1 MIERTIEA
9 TLKDLAR
16 KHPVV
21 TITGP
26 RQSGK
31 TTLCR
36 KAFPDMAYV
45 NLERPDTREYAVA
58 DPHGF
63 LATYPQGAILDEIQR
78 APHLLSYIQ
87 VLVDDNVPARQ
98 FILTGSQ
105 QFEVL
110 NTVAQSLAGRTA
122 LLRLL
127 PLSIAEL
134 SPHERTDILDRLLL
148 HGFYP
153 RIHDRKLD
161 PTQALGDYFA
171 TYVERD
177 MRQMAAI
184 KDMHLFE
191 KFVKLCAGRV
201 GQVLNMQSLGNDAGV
216 SHTTARAW
224 MSLLEASYV
233 VFILPPWYRN
243 ISKRLVKSPKLYF
256 YDVGL
261 ASYLLGIEN
270 ESHVN
275 RHPLRGNL
283 FENLVIIEALKY
295 RLNRG
300 KGSNIT
306 FYRDGK
312 GNEVDLVLENGPE
325 VFPIEIKAGATI
337 AADYF
342 KGLGSFEKVVPPPEN
357 GGADKSSVAIGS
369 GLVYGGAEK
378 QKRGNTIIYPFYAI
392 EEMLE
397 EIEKN
402 AKK

>member
-1 MIERTIEA
+1 MIERTIE
-9 TLKDLAR
+9 TVLKDMAV
-16 KHPVV
+16 KYPVV

-36 KAFPDMAYV
+36 KVFPDMAYV
-45 NLERPDTREYAVA
+45 NLERPDSREYAVA
-58 DPHGF
+58 DPRGF
-63 LATYPQGAILDEIQR
+63 LAAYPKGVILDEIQR

-87 VLVDDNVPARQ
+87 VIVDEKAPPRP

-105 QFEVL
+105 QFEL
-110 NTVAQSLAGRTA
+110 LSTVTQSLAGRTA

-134 SPHERTDILDRLLL
+134 SPHERTDIIDRLLL
-148 HGFYP
+148 YGFYP
-153 RIHDRKLD
+153 RIYDRKLD

-177 MRQMAAI
+177 MRQMAMI
-184 KDMHLFE
+184 KDIGLFE

-201 GQVLNMQSLGNDAGV
+201 GQILNLQSLSNDAGV

-224 MSLLEASYV
+224 ISLLEASYV
-233 VFILPPWYRN
+233 VFLLTPWYRN
-243 ISKRLVKSPKLYF
+243 ISKRLIKSPKLYF

-261 ASYLLGIEN
+261 ASYLLRIEN
-270 ESHVN
+270 ESHVS

-283 FENLVIIEALKY
+283 FENLVVIEALKY

-300 KGSNIT
+300 KRSNMS

-312 GNEVDLVLENGPE
+312 GNEVDLVLEMGPDI
-325 VFPIEIKAGATI
+325 FPIEIKSGTTI
-337 AADYF
+337 ATDYF
-342 KGLGSFEKVVPPPEN
+342 NGLRSFEKVIPALEN
-357 GGADKSSVAIGS
+357 NTQDKSSIMSRSA
-369 GLVYGGAEK
+369 LVYGGEEK
-378 QKRGNTIIYPFYAI
+378 QKRGNTMIYPFYAV
-392 EEMLE
+392 EEMME
-397 EIEKN
+397 WVNIG
-402 AKK
+402 

>member
-1 MIERTIEA
+1 MIERTIETA
-9 TLKDLAR
+9 LKDMAG
-16 KHPVV
+16 KYPVV

-36 KAFPDMAYV
+36 KVFPDMAYV
-45 NLERPDTREYAVA
+45 NLERPDIREYAVA
-58 DPHGF
+58 DPRGF
-63 LATYPQGAILDEIQR
+63 LATYPEGAILDEIQR

-87 VLVDDNVPARQ
+87 VLVDENAPTCP

-110 NTVAQSLAGRTA
+110 NTVTQSLAGRTA

-134 SPHERTDILDRLLL
+134 SPHEQTDALDRLLL
-148 HGFYP
+148 YGFYP
-153 RIHDRKLD
+153 RIYDRKLD

-177 MRQMAAI
+177 MRQMATI
-184 KDMHLFE
+184 KDIGLFE
-191 KFVKLCAGRV
+191 KFVKLCAGRI
-201 GQVLNMQSLGNDAGV
+201 GQILNLQSLGNDAGV

-224 MSLLEASYV
+224 ISLLEASYV
-233 VFILPPWYRN
+233 VFLLSPWYRN
-243 ISKRLVKSPKLYF
+243 ISKRLIKSPKLYF

-261 ASYLLGIEN
+261 ASYLLGMEN
-270 ESHVN
+270 ESHVS

-283 FENLVIIEALKY
+283 FENLVVVEALKY

-300 KGSNIT
+300 KRSNMT

-312 GNEVDLVLENGPE
+312 GNEVDLVLEIGPD
-325 VFPIEIKAGATI
+325 VFPIEIKSGATI
-337 AADYF
+337 VTDYF
-342 KGLGSFEKVVPPPEN
+342 KGLKSFEKVVPVLKN
-357 GGADKSSVAIGS
+357 RGTDSSSVTSGS
-369 GLVYGGAEK
+369 GLVYGGVEK
-378 QKRGNTIIYPFYAI
+378 QRRGSTIIYPFYAI
-392 EEMLE
+392 EEMLDGV
-397 EIEKN
+397 N
-402 AKK
+402 LG

>member
-1 MIERTIEA
+1 MIERTIEPV
-9 TLKDLAR
+9 LKDAAG
-16 KHPVV
+16 KYPVV

-36 KAFPDMAYV
+36 KVFPGMAYV
-45 NLERPDTREYAVA
+45 NLERPDTREYAVS
-58 DPHGF
+58 DPRGF
-63 LATYPQGAILDEIQR
+63 LATYPAGAILDEIQR

-87 VLVDDNVPARQ
+87 VLVDESVRSRP

-105 QFEVL
+105 QFEML
-110 NTVAQSLAGRTA
+110 NTVTQSLAGRTA

-134 SPHERTDILDRLLL
+134 APHEPTAALDWLLL
-148 HGFYP
+148 YGFYP
-153 RIHDRKLD
+153 RIHDQKLD

-184 KDMHLFE
+184 KDLGLFE
-191 KFVKLCAGRV
+191 KFVKLCAGRI
-201 GQVLNMQSLGNDAGV
+201 GQILNLQSLGNDAGV

-224 MSLLEASYV
+224 ISLLEASYV
-233 VFILPPWYRN
+233 VFLLPPWYRN
-243 ISKRLVKSPKLYF
+243 ISKRLIKSPKLYF

-261 ASYLLGIEN
+261 ASYLLGMEN
-270 ESHVN
+270 ESHVS

-283 FENLVIIEALKY
+283 FENLVVIEALKY

-300 KGSNIT
+300 KRSNMT

-312 GNEVDLVLENGPE
+312 GNEVDLVLESGPD

-342 KGLGSFEKVVPPPEN
+342 KGLSNFSKVIPPLEN
-357 GGADKSSVAIGS
+357 RASSSA
-369 GLVYGGAEK
+369 LVYGGVE
-378 QKRGNTIIYPFYAI
+378 QQQRGSTMIYPFSAI
-392 EEMLE
+392 EKMLNE
-397 EIEKN
+397 LGVRS
-402 AKK
+402 

>member
-1 MIERTIEA
+1 MIERTIETA
-9 TLKDLAR
+9 LKDMAG
-16 KHPVV
+16 KYPVV

-36 KAFPDMAYV
+36 KVFPDMAYV
-45 NLERPDTREYAVA
+45 NLERPDIREYAVA
-58 DPHGF
+58 DPRGF
-63 LATYPQGAILDEIQR
+63 LATYPEGAILDEIQR

-87 VLVDDNVPARQ
+87 VLVDENAPTCP

-110 NTVAQSLAGRTA
+110 NTVTQSLAGRTA

-134 SPHERTDILDRLLL
+134 SPHEQTDALDRLLL
-148 HGFYP
+148 YGFYP
-153 RIHDRKLD
+153 RIYDRKLD

-177 MRQMAAI
+177 MRQMATI
-184 KDMHLFE
+184 KDIGLFE
-191 KFVKLCAGRV
+191 KFVKLCAGRI
-201 GQVLNMQSLGNDAGV
+201 GRILNLQSLGNDAGV

-224 MSLLEASYV
+224 IGLLEASYV
-233 VFILPPWYRN
+233 VFLLSPWYRN
-243 ISKRLVKSPKLYF
+243 ISKRLIKSPKLYF

-261 ASYLLGIEN
+261 ASYLLGMEN
-270 ESHVN
+270 ESHVS

-283 FENLVIIEALKY
+283 FENLVVVEALKY

-300 KGSNIT
+300 KRSNMT

-312 GNEVDLVLENGPE
+312 GNEVDLVLEIGPD
-325 VFPIEIKAGATI
+325 VFPIEIKSGATI
-337 AADYF
+337 VTDYF
-342 KGLGSFEKVVPPPEN
+342 KGLKSFEKVVPVLKN
-357 GGADKSSVAIGS
+357 RGTDSSSVTSGS
-369 GLVYGGAEK
+369 GLVYGGVEK
-378 QKRGNTIIYPFYAI
+378 QRRGSTIIYPFYAI
-392 EEMLE
+392 EEMLDGV
-397 EIEKN
+397 N
-402 AKK
+402 LG

>member
-1 MIERTIEA
+1 MIERKIEA
-9 TLKDLAR
+9 VLKDLAAR
-16 KHPVV
+16 YPVV

-36 KAFPDMAYV
+36 KVFPDMAYV
-45 NLERPDTREYAVA
+45 NLERPDTREYAVT
-58 DPHGF
+58 DPRGF
-63 LATYPQGAILDEIQR
+63 MATYSQSVILDEIQR

-87 VLVDDNVPARQ
+87 VLVDENTPSRP

-110 NTVAQSLAGRTA
+110 NTVTQSLAGRTA

-134 SPHERTDILDRLLL
+134 SPHERTDALDRLLL
-148 HGFYP
+148 YGFYP
-153 RIHDRKLD
+153 RIYDRKLD

-184 KDMHLFE
+184 KDLQLFE
-191 KFVKLCAGRV
+191 KFVKLCAGRI
-201 GQVLNMQSLGNDAGV
+201 GQVLNLQSLGNDAGV

-224 MSLLEASYV
+224 LSLLEASYV

-261 ASYLLGIEN
+261 ASYLLGLEN
-270 ESHVN
+270 ENHVS

-300 KGSNIT
+300 KKSNLT

-312 GNEVDLVLENGPE
+312 GNEVDLVLESGPD

-337 AADYF
+337 TSDYF
-342 KGLGSFEKVVPPPEN
+342 KGLKSFEKVVLQRA
-357 GGADKSSVAIGS
+357 GDKGAYGGS
-369 GLVYGGAEK
+369 GLIYGGAEK
-378 QKRGNTIIYPFYAI
+378 QTRGSTIIYPFYDI
-392 EEMLE
+392 EEML
-397 EIEKN
+397 
-402 AKK
+402 AGM

>member
-1 MIERTIEA
+1 MIERTIETA
-9 TLKDLAR
+9 LKDMAG
-16 KHPVV
+16 KYPVV

-36 KAFPDMAYV
+36 KVFPDMAYV

-58 DPHGF
+58 DPRGF
-63 LATYPQGAILDEIQR
+63 LATYPEGAILDEIQR

-87 VLVDDNVPARQ
+87 VLVDESVPSRP

-110 NTVAQSLAGRTA
+110 NTVTQSLAGRTA

-134 SPHERTDILDRLLL
+134 LPHERTDALDRLLL
-148 HGFYP
+148 YGFYP
-153 RIHDRKLD
+153 RIYDRKLD

-184 KDMHLFE
+184 KDLGLFE
-191 KFVKLCAGRV
+191 KFVKLCAGRI
-201 GQVLNMQSLGNDAGV
+201 GQILNLQSLGNDAGV

-224 MSLLEASYV
+224 ISLLEASYV
-233 VFILPPWYRN
+233 VFLLPPWYRN
-243 ISKRLVKSPKLYF
+243 ISKRLIKSPKLYF

-261 ASYLLGIEN
+261 ASYLLGMEN
-270 ESHVN
+270 ETHVS

-283 FENLVIIEALKY
+283 FENLVVVEALKY

-300 KGSNIT
+300 KRSNMT

-312 GNEVDLVLENGPE
+312 GNEVDLVLEIGPDA
-325 VFPIEIKAGATI
+325 FPIEIKSGTTI
-337 AADYF
+337 TTDYF
-342 KGLGSFEKVVPPPEN
+342 KGLRSFEKVVPALEN
-357 GGADKSSVAIGS
+357 NGTDRSSVTMGS
-369 GLVYGGAEK
+369 ALVYGGAEK
-378 QKRGNTIIYPFYAI
+378 QRRGNTMIYPFYAI
-392 EEMLE
+392 EEMLDGVN
-397 EIEKN
+397 KG
-402 AKK
+402 